1 MKGFRQEKE
10 HGYPSYPS
18 VADAR
23 RGSSISTV
31 TAMRDTQ
38 DNIESAS
45 TPSDD
50 GCSLSR
56 PSSNYRYVSLSF
68 ILLMLS

>member
-10 HGYPSYPS
+10 HDYPSYQS
-18 VADAR
+18 LADAR

-38 DNIESAS
+38 DMPEGAS
-45 TPSDD
+45 TPSDE
-50 GCSLSR
+50 GSSLSR
-56 PSSNYRYVSLSF
+56 PSSNYRYVMLLF
-68 ILLMLS
+68 II